1 MAICTF
7 SWRAPSP
14 DNLFPVPVRFT
25 IGRQQALIWEHE
37 MSNTFNNDP
46 ELISKDDLL
55 DQMLS
60 RLCQEKSDPTGTE
73 LERPDSVFD
82 AIEEVPDGWLEIQQ
96 RNKEDSHQE
105 DESAPFLPKAPTNFT
120 ESGLNPF
127 MLEAL
132 VLKFFAANSDAKIRH
147 CAKQLNLAYGIVEG
161 AVKKL
166 KEQHKLEFVST
177 DLVNDYACR
186 LTDYG
191 RDSTIKLKEHC
202 TYFGSAPVALRD
214 YIHSVNRQAISKSKP
229 DPERLR
235 AAFQDLCVNEE
246 TLERLG
252 PAVNSGRG
260 LFLYGAAGNGKTSLA
275 ERISLAFGEL
285 VWIPRAIFVD
295 EEVIRIFDPLLHEV
309 VPVRPEEGLDMS
321 AIDNRWV
328 RIQRPT
334 IIVGGELKLESLD
347 ITLNKNTGV
356 SEAPIQMKANCGVL
370 VIDDF
375 GRQKCSVD
383 ELLNRWIVPLEKRC
397 DFLNSIAGK
406 KLCIPF
412 EQLVVFSTN
421 LEPRDLV
428 DEAFLRRIPY
438 KIEIQDPTREEFLS
452 IWNRLLEM
460 KGIPENPAMFELLMQ
475 YYQQAKRP
483 TRMCHARDLI
493 AQIENY
499 ATYHRVPPTV
509 TERSLNL
516 AIQNYFSVM

>member
-1 MAICTF
+1 
-7 SWRAPSP
+7 
-14 DNLFPVPVRFT
+14 
-25 IGRQQALIWEHE
+25 
-37 MSNTFNNDP
+37 MSSTFNNDP
-46 ELISKDDLL
+46 ELISRDDLL

-60 RLCQEKSDPTGTE
+60 RLCQDTTASVASETNPSE
-73 LERPDSVFD
+73 SVFQ
-82 AIEEVPDGWLEIQQ
+82 AIEEVPDGWMEVQQ
-96 RNKEDSHQE
+96 RNKADSQQE
-105 DESAPFLPKAPTNFT
+105 DESLPFVPKAPTTFA

-132 VLKFFAANSDAKIRH
+132 VLKFFAANSDSKIRH
-147 CAKQLNLAYGIVEG
+147 CARQLNLAYGIVEL

-166 KEQHKLEFVST
+166 KDQHKLEFISA
-177 DLVNDYACR
+177 DLVNDYTCR
-186 LTDYG
+186 LTEYG
-191 RDSTIKLKEHC
+191 RDATTKLKEHC
-202 TYFGSAPVALRD
+202 TYFGSAPVTLRD
-214 YIHSVNRQAISKSKP
+214 YIHAVNRQAISKSKP
-229 DPERLR
+229 SPDQLR

-260 LFLYGAAGNGKTSLA
+260 LFLYGAAGNGKTSVA

-285 VWIPRAIFVD
+285 IWIPRAIFVD
-295 EEVIRIFDPLLHEV
+295 EEVIRIFDPLVHEV
-309 VPVRPEEGLDMS
+309 APVRPEEGLDMAS
-321 AIDNRWV
+321 IDNRWV

-347 ITLNKNTGV
+347 ITLNRNTGV

-421 LEPRDLV
+421 LEPKALV

-438 KIEIQDPTREEFLS
+438 KIEIQDPNRDEFLS
-452 IWNRLLEM
+452 IWNRLLQI
-460 KGIPENPAMFELLMQ
+460 KGIPENPAMFDHLMRF
-475 YYQQAKRP
+475 YKETNRP

-499 ATYHRVPPTV
+499 ATYHRVPPTI

-516 AIQNYFSVM
+516 ALQNYFSIM

>member
-1 MAICTF
+1 
-7 SWRAPSP
+7 
-14 DNLFPVPVRFT
+14 
-25 IGRQQALIWEHE
+25 
-37 MSNTFNNDP
+37 MSSTFNNDP
-46 ELISKDDLL
+46 DLISKDDLL

-60 RLCQEKSDPTGTE
+60 RLCQDRQTPISA
-73 LERPDSVFD
+73 ERDRSDSVFD
-82 AIEEVPDGWLEIQQ
+82 AIDEAPDGWREVQQ
-96 RNKEDSHQE
+96 RQNVATSIE
-105 DESAPFLPKAPTNFT
+105 DETTPFLPKAPTTFA

-127 MLEAL
+127 MLESL
-132 VLKFFAANSDAKIRH
+132 VLKYFAANSDAKIRH
-147 CAKQLNLAYGIVEG
+147 CAKQLNLAYGIVET

-166 KEQHKLEFVST
+166 KEQHKLEFISA
-177 DLVNDYACR
+177 DLVNDYTCR
-186 LTDYG
+186 LTEFG
-191 RDSTIKLKEHC
+191 RDATLKLKEHC
-202 TYFGSAPVALRD
+202 TYFGSAPVSLRD

-229 DPERLR
+229 DPDRLR
-235 AAFQDLCVNEE
+235 AAFRDLCVNEE

-285 VWIPRAIFVD
+285 VWIPRSVFVD
-295 EEVIRIFDPLLHEV
+295 EEVIRVFDPLLHEV
-309 VPVRPEEGLDMS
+309 VPVRPEEGIEMS
-321 AIDNRWV
+321 TIDNRWV

-334 IIVGGELKLESLD
+334 IIVGGELKLDSLD
-347 ITLNKNTGV
+347 ITLNTNTGV
-356 SEAPIQMKANCGVL
+356 SEAPLQMKANCGVL

-412 EQLVVFSTN
+412 EQLVIFSTN

-438 KIEIQDPTREEFLS
+438 KIEIQDPSREEFLS
-452 IWNRLLEM
+452 IWNRLLQI
-460 KGIPENPAMFELLMQ
+460 KGIPENPAMFDYLMR
-475 YYQQAKRP
+475 YYQEANRP

-499 ATYHRVPPTV
+499 ATYHRVPPTI

-516 AIQNYFSVM
+516 AIQNYFSIM